1 MIKFIVP
8 IVAAGLLFGVG
19 NGAIPTQVRNV
30 SAPRVLDK
38 RVKPVPLGPE
48 KIARAEE
55 AGLNIT
61 SKSGFLMCR
70 DSGQVF
76 FEKDA
81 DKKMPVASV
90 VKIMTMLLAHEA
102 EARGELDFDEKVT
115 ASEFAAGM
123 GGSQVF
129 LDAGF
134 DYAVSDLLT
143 SISIASGNDASVLIA
158 ERLAGSEAAYVFKM
172 NQRAKE
178 LGMFNTNFS
187 NCTGLPEANGYS
199 TARDMSIAMKEL
211 TKYPKYFETAGI
223 WMTDIKHQKDG
234 RVTGLSNTNKLSR
247 FYQGCDGGKTGF
259 TQEAGSCLI
268 ATAKRGDLRLVGG
281 VIGGVDS
288 KTRFKEV
295 SDLFNYGFNS
305 FVAKTLIRETDEFAV
320 EIIGAKGVVKASPK
334 FGYSN
339 IAKKGETK
347 DQRVETRFERLQAP
361 MEKGDVVGKAVIME
375 NDAVVYEIDLVL
387 KDDVLE
393 KTYLDY
399 LDDIVSKM

>member
-1 MIKFIVP
+1 
-8 IVAAGLLFGVG
+8 
-19 NGAIPTQVRNV
+19 
-30 SAPRVLDK
+30 
-38 RVKPVPLGPE
+38 
-48 KIARAEE
+48 
-55 AGLNIT
+55 
-61 SKSGFLMCR
+61 
-70 DSGQVF
+70 
-76 FEKDA
+76 
-81 DKKMPVASV
+81 
-90 VKIMTMLLAHEA
+90 
-102 EARGELDFDEKVT
+102 
-115 ASEFAAGM
+115 
-123 GGSQVF
+123 
-129 LDAGF
+129 
-134 DYAVSDLLT
+134 
-143 SISIASGNDASVLIA
+143 
-158 ERLAGSEAAYVFKM
+158 
-172 NQRAKE
+172 
-178 LGMFNTNFS
+178 
-187 NCTGLPEANGYS
+187 
-199 TARDMSIAMKEL
+199 
-211 TKYPKYFETAGI
+211 
-223 WMTDIKHQKDG
+223 
-234 RVTGLSNTNKLSR
+234 
-247 FYQGCDGGKTGF
+247 
-259 TQEAGSCLI
+259 
-268 ATAKRGDLRLVGG
+268 LRLVGG